1 MEEPA
6 YVKHYL
12 DNIDNIP
19 EEWSIRFQQSDN
31 FAKPPRRVFG
41 SNDWEA
47 TWEEEHGHA
56 TKFMKSSGVPPQS
69 KLSKKPLRKEPVRM
83 S

>member
-1 MEEPA
+1 MEDQRA

-19 EEWSIRFQQSDN
+19 EEWSIRFQQSNKIN

-47 TWEEEHGHA
+47 TDELKKVMVRPNA
-56 TKFMKSSGVPPQS
+56 TKIMKSFRCATSI
-69 KLSKKPLRKEPVRM
+69 KEAIKK
-83 S
+83 